1 MCKVK
6 NKGYVQMKI
15 IDIFKKYRHSV
26 LILADIFIILGS
38 YVASIL
44 FLDLKI
50 TNILNLVKELCVAVL
65 VYEIYLNLF
74 QMYRNMIRY
83 EIGKDYIK
91 YMFICLI
98 STISLIVISH
108 ILQLEYLGIRVNVLS
123 GIFIAGLFVLYRLAG
138 RSVMSRRATI
148 LGKKKFKTEEVEG
161 KPQNLLIIG
170 AGMGAREIIIAIK
183 NSMKD
188 KYNIVGIVDDN
199 TNKLNKSI
207 LGVKVLRY

>member
-1 MCKVK
+1 
-6 NKGYVQMKI
+6 MKI

>member
-1 MCKVK
+1 
-6 NKGYVQMKI
+6 MKI

-38 YVASIL
+38 CVASIF

>member
-1 MCKVK
+1 
-6 NKGYVQMKI
+6 MKI

-38 YVASIL
+38 YVASIF

-188 KYNIVGIVDDN
+188 KYNVVGIVDDN